1 MEPFSTENAVISRC
15 YTLRKWQSI
24 PVGQRSDLDV
34 GEPGFHS
41 LEALLHGDIIHHH
54 HAISLAEEL
63 LGDAA
68 VPVTV
73 TEFDSSPP

>member
-1 MEPFSTENAVISRC
+1 MLHIEE
-15 YTLRKWQSI
+15 
-24 PVGQRSDLDV
+24 VGQRSDLDV

-54 HAISLAEEL
+54 HTICFAEEL

-68 VPVTV
+68 VPAAV
-73 TEFDSSPP
+73 TEVDSSPLTAMCPTFHLCI